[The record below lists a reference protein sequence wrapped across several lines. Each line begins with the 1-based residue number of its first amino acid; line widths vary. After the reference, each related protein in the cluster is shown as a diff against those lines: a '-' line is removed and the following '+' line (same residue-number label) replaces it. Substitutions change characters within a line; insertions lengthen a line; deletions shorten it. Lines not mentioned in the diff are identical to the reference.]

1 MDSDGLPLVGTGIDY
16 TKCEAIYQK
25 RTLAFLNHFI
35 THTVRFLNKF
45 SGVCEEKL
53 ETMSYRIQRLE
64 IMMNILEAKLSSIP
78 GLENVVAPTPESTSS
93 PSAVANTPSQPTEP
107 VQQTTKE
114 ATPSAADPTTPATPA
129 AAPPATPEEP
139 KKTVS
144 QDPRYMKYFKMLSGV
159 PEPAVKIKMQQEG
172 LNPSLLDDPKAP
184 APPGGS
190 GDDDDSSKDNDSSD
204 SDDFSD

>member
-64 IMMNILEAKLSSIP
+64 ITMNILEAKLSSIP
-78 GLENVVAPTPESTSS
+78 GLENVVAPASET
-93 PSAVANTPSQPTEP
+93 
-107 VQQTTKE
+107 
-114 ATPSAADPTTPATPA
+114 ATPSTPVPSSETAPAQATPQAAAPSAAPPTPA
-129 AAPPATPEEP
+129 ASAEAAPPPPPTSEEP
-139 KKTVS
+139 QKTVS
-144 QDPRYMKYFKMLSGV
+144 QDPRYMKYFKMVAVGV
-159 PEPAVKIKMQQEG
+159 PEPAVKIKMKNEG
-172 LNPSLLDDPKAP
+172 LDPSLLDNPNAP
-184 APPGGS
+184 APS
-190 GDDDDSSKDNDSSD
+190 GASGPSSNASSD

>member
-78 GLENVVAPTPESTSS
+78 GLENVVAPTSESTS
-93 PSAVANTPSQPTEP
+93 PSTVANTPSQPTEP
-107 VQQTTKE
+107 VQQTTKVSLHS
-114 ATPSAADPTTPATPA
+114 TTPA
-129 AAPPATPEEP
+129 AAPSATPEEP

-144 QDPRYMKYFKMLSGV
+144 QDPRYMKYFKMLSVGV

-172 LNPSLLDDPKAP
+172 LDPSLLDDPKAP

-190 GDDDDSSKDNDSSD
+190 GDDADSSKDNDSSD